1 MVVILHVLMVVD
13 SNTEQEHPE
22 LYKTS
27 CKQDNIILVP
37 KDESQV
43 FLDMN

>member
-22 LYKTS
+22 LHKTVF
-27 CKQDNIILVP
+27 KQATLFWP
-37 KDESQV
+37 LRMSHKY
-43 FLDMN
+43 FLI

>member
-13 SNTEQEHPE
+13 PNTEQEHPG

-27 CKQDNIILVP
+27 CKHYFGP
-37 KDESQV
+37 
-43 FLDMN
+43 